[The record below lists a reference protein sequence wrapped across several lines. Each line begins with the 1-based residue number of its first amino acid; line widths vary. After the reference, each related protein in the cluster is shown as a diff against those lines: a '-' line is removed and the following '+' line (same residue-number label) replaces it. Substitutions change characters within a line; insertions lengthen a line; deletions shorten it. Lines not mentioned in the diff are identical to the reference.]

1 MLLLLA
7 IGCGY
12 DRMELDY
19 AVDVRRREIVVDE
32 REQNAWHSTARDCA
46 DVASCREVLGEVVA
60 EKLGS
65 LMDAGATGAAVAVE
79 ARGAE
84 LDLVAHYALGFD
96 APILAEAES
105 YVRRVEVETRAGRV
119 REGVV
124 FVDLGRDAASYVAT
138 PRGRYRS
145 YTLAGTED
153 ASPRMVVFERG
164 KGGLHIVVEPK
175 DENGAPKHTD
185 PWADDIPGLLDSLTH
200 EPVRRP

>member
-19 AVDVRRREIVVDE
+19 TVDVRRREIVVDE

-46 DVASCREVLGEVVA
+46 DLATCRDVLGEVLEA
-60 EKLGS
+60 ELAN
-65 LMDAGATGAAVAVE
+65 LAEAGATGATAVVE
-79 ARGAE
+79 VRGAE
-84 LDLVAHYALGFD
+84 LDVVSRYTLGFD
-96 APILAEAES
+96 APLLAEGES
-105 YVRRVEVETRAGRV
+105 YVRRVEVEKPHGRV
-119 REGVV
+119 REGVA

-145 YTLAGTED
+145 YTFVATED
-153 ASPRMVVFERG
+153 ATPRMVVFERG

-175 DENGAPKHTD
+175 DENGAPKHTE
-185 PWADDIPGLLDSLTH
+185 PWADDIPGLLDSLARD
-200 EPVRRP
+200 PVRRP